1 MFNHL
6 INACNGHK
14 VAQMARSLNVNQT
27 TLRKFMDRKN
37 IVITNKDTTKCYFC
51 RPADNSCWTTWQNMQ
66 EIIDLIKKL
75 AIQDNKTDGS
85 MICKVAASMVFKSN
99 RNIFQIFKRMEED
112 QEMSNLKLKL
122 AMKETINMKIKMKLT
137 VEQYRMLKSFLSEYL
152 TLPGYTANVKQ

>member
-51 RPADNSCWTTWQNMQ
+51 GPRDNS
-66 EIIDLIKKL
+66 
-75 AIQDNKTDGS
+75 
-85 MICKVAASMVFKSN
+85 
-99 RNIFQIFKRMEED
+99 R
-112 QEMSNLKLKL
+112 
-122 AMKETINMKIKMKLT
+122 
-137 VEQYRMLKSFLSEYL
+137 
-152 TLPGYTANVKQ
+152 